1 MNSSEFRQKLNNIR
15 PSYLSERKQ
24 LLEIISNKGSSKSEF
39 AQFGPFYQSY
49 MYAFSLGFRLGERI
63 PLSGKTENFFAIGL
77 WQPKS
82 MVDFIFML
90 LFSNVKELIEWNEME
105 ELDEDQID
113 QKIKFFLKA
122 LEEYANAGLIYLQD
136 KYDSER
142 YEFQDPF
149 AFVNIITDL
158 KNSNSL

>member
-1 MNSSEFRQKLNNIR
+1 MNSSEFRQKINNVR

-49 MYAFSLGFRLGERI
+49 MYAFFLGYKLGER
-63 PLSGKTENFFAIGL
+63 LTVTGKTDNFFAIGL

-82 MVDFIFML
+82 MVDFMLML
-90 LFSNVKELIEWNEME
+90 LFTNLKEFGDWNEME
-105 ELDEDQID
+105 DFKEEQID
-113 QKIKFFLKA
+113 QKVKVLLNAI
-122 LEEYANAGLIYLQD
+122 EEYANAGLLYLQD
-136 KYDSER
+136 KYNSER

-149 AFVNIITDL
+149 AFVNIISDL
-158 KNSNSL
+158 KKI